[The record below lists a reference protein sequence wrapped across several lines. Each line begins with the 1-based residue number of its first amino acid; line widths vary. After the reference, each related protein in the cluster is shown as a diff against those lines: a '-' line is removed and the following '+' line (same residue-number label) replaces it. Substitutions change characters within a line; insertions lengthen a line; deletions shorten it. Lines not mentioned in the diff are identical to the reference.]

1 LRLSTYRSALKRLK
15 ALGFKKVFSDNL
27 ADAAGVT
34 AVQVRKDFSMFG
46 ISGNKRAGYSVDELV
61 VQLGRVLGKNEVQR
75 VIVVGAGRIGT
86 ALVRYKG
93 FEGGGI
99 KVVAAFDIDPAK
111 FDDKAEVPVIPI
123 DEVTSFIRANG
134 IRVAM
139 LAVPEMAAQRV
150 SEILVAAGIRG
161 ILNFAPIGLRSTDE
175 VVVNNIN
182 LEVELEN
189 LIYFVN
195 AARGSADK
203 GEGDR

>member
-1 LRLSTYRSALKRLK
+1 MRLSTYRSALKRLK